1 MGRSNAILI
10 IVLAVASLSAVQ
22 AGTLYKWV
30 DSQGRVSYHDQP
42 PPEGSDY
49 RVEEKNLGS
58 GKKSVV
64 DSTLEKIVEKYPVIL
79 YSVPECGSCDLARIY
94 LQKRKVPFT
103 EQNLENN
110 GELQQTLKKKI
121 GALSAPTIMIGEKV
135 MKGYVESI
143 LEGELDTAGY
153 PKNEPTKS
161 AGEESRDQDNAS
173 TTNDSGYRPSRGRY

>member
-1 MGRSNAILI
+1 MGRSKAILVM
-10 IVLAVASLSAVQ
+10 VLAVAGLSTAQ

-42 PPEGSDY
+42 PPEGSGY

-58 GKKSVV
+58 GKKAEV
-64 DSTLEKIVEKYPVIL
+64 DDTLEKIVEKFPVII
-79 YSVPECGSCDLARIY
+79 YSVPVCGSCDLARIY

-121 GALSAPTIMIGEKV
+121 GSLSAPTIMIGEKV

-143 LEGELDTAGY
+143 LEGELDAAGY
-153 PKNEPTKS
+153 PKIEAPES
-161 AGEESRDQDNAS
+161 AKEEGKDKENTSA
-173 TTNDSGYRPSRGRY
+173 TGDSGYQPARRRY